1 MSTKGQCGYCREY
14 GHSIN
19 RCKDPSIDELYQECV
34 DVATFSLL
42 GLKGTE
48 YMSAWLTQLSL
59 CQLKVLAYK
68 SKAQKLII
76 DSSDREEHRK
86 LLLRIHYWMRI
97 KETKVS
103 LDQKFELISD
113 ERFLGFIEDL
123 ISMLPSQKNQL
134 LLLQFILR
142 PPQIKFPI
150 VPILAFSNEEKSHE
164 NDSCPICYENP
175 TTIETNCGHSFCA
188 PCVKKYFK
196 SFNKKGDDTCIP
208 GCPMC
213 RAKIETLAIPDSNLF
228 NEFQSVYCK

>member
-1 MSTKGQCGYCREY
+1 MSSKGQCGYCCKY

-19 RCKDPSIDELYQECV
+19 RCKDPSIDELYQECI

-42 GLKGTE
+42 GLMCNG
-48 YMSAWLTQLSL
+48 YMMSWLNHLSL
-59 CQLKVLAYK
+59 CQLRVLVYK
-68 SKAQKLII
+68 SKAQKLIM

-113 ERFLGFIEDL
+113 ERFSGFIEDL
-123 ISMLPSQKNQL
+123 INMYPSQKNQL
-134 LLLQFILR
+134 LLLQSILR

-150 VPILAFSNEEKSHE
+150 VPILAFNNNESSE

-175 TTIETNCGHSFCA
+175 STIETNCHHSFCV

-196 SFNKKGDDTCIP
+196 SFNKKGDHICIP

-213 RAKIETLAIPDSNLF
+213 RTKIATLSIPDSNLF
-228 NEFQSVYCK
+228 NEFVNVYCK

>member
-1 MSTKGQCGYCREY
+1 MSW
-14 GHSIN
+14 
-19 RCKDPSIDELYQECV
+19 
-34 DVATFSLL
+34 
-42 GLKGTE
+42 LKH
-48 YMSAWLTQLSL
+48 LSL

-113 ERFLGFIEDL
+113 ERFSGFIEDL

-134 LLLQFILR
+134 LLLQSILR

-150 VPILAFSNEEKSHE
+150 VPILAFSNEEDSDE
-164 NDSCPICYENP
+164 NDSCPICYENT

-213 RAKIETLAIPDSNLF
+213 RTKIDTLCIPDSKVF

>member
-1 MSTKGQCGYCREY
+1 MSSKGQCGYCRGY

-19 RCKDPSIDELYQECV
+19 RCKDPSIDELYQECL
-34 DVATFSLL
+34 DVTTFSLL
-42 GLKGTE
+42 GLSGIWYIMT
-48 YMSAWLTQLSL
+48 WLNKLSL

-76 DSSDREEHRK
+76 DSSDKEEYRK
-86 LLLRIHYWMRI
+86 LLARIHYQMRI
-97 KETKVS
+97 KETRN
-103 LDQKFELISD
+103 LLEQKFELISD

-123 ISMLPSQKNQL
+123 ISTMPSQKNQL
-134 LLLQFILR
+134 LLLQSILR
-142 PPQIKFPI
+142 PPQIKFSI
-150 VPILAFSNEEKSHE
+150 VPILAFSNNEESDE

-175 TTIETNCGHSFCA
+175 STIETNCHHSFCS

-213 RAKIETLAIPDSNLF
+213 RTKIETLTIPDSQVF